1 MRRVRRRRGP
11 HRGRSAGPGAADRAL
26 PRRSHGLRS
35 DELRSGRLGIRRAE
49 LAYGGS
55 TKELPHGAYPGV

>member
-1 MRRVRRRRGP
+1 MPQVGRRRGP
-11 HRGRSAGPGAADRAL
+11 HPDRSAGPGTADRAL

-35 DELRSGRLGIRRAE
+35 DELCPGRLGIRRAE

-55 TKELPHGAYPGV
+55 TKELPHGAHPGV